1 VDEQRNMDEN
11 YPNDTLNAKMA
22 HAAAREAEMDR
33 VAKMSINNAPG
44 NELTR
49 LNATIESL
57 YAQKC
62 QQMQDLR
69 ARHAE
74 ERVRA
79 HNDHERHHDELVRR
93 AAQAMRD
100 MDDRQH
106 AEMAP
111 LHELIRRLEEMRS

>member
-1 VDEQRNMDEN
+1 MDEQMN
-11 YPNDTLNAKMA
+11 NAVEKALYEADMRKKGHVDAMTDMA
-22 HAAAREAEMDR
+22 
-33 VAKMSINNAPG
+33 KPINNAPT

-62 QQMQDLR
+62 QQIQDMR

-100 MDDRQH
+100 MDDRQR

-111 LHELIRRLEEMRS
+111 LHELIRRLEDMRG